1 MSWGIRITLLYLG
14 FVAMIV
20 TMVILTTRENIDLEY
35 KDYYKRELNY
45 QDKIDA
51 ITNEQ
56 ALAQSLEHQV
66 LDGSIVIKAPANFL
80 TNGIRGEL
88 HFYCPAEAAKDLVLP
103 MEFDAK
109 GELVINR
116 NQLSKGMY
124 KLRMSWNIH
133 DKSFFKEVVI
143 NL

>member
-35 KDYYKRELNY
+35 KDYYSRELKY

-51 ITNEQ
+51 MVNEK
-56 ALAQSLEHQV
+56 ALGQSIEHQV
-66 LDGSIVIKAPANFL
+66 QDKAIVLTVPMNFL
-80 TNGIRGEL
+80 THGFKGEL
-88 HFYCPAEAAKDLVLP
+88 HFYCPADAAKDVVMP
-103 MEFDAK
+103 MEFDSK
-109 GELVINR
+109 GEFVIDR
-116 NQLSKGMY
+116 STLSKGMY
-124 KLRMSWNIH
+124 KLRMSWNMH
-133 DKSFFKEVVI
+133 DKSYFKEVVV